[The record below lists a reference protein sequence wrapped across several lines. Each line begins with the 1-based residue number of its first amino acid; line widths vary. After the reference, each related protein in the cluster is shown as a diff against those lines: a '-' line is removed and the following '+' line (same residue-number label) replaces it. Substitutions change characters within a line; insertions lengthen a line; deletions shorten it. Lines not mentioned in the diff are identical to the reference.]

1 MEFDDNNAI
10 EEQEEEAVEIY
21 SKRAIF
27 WFFFLLGPVFGGVLL
42 MMNLKEAGYKKAI
55 NSILIFIVAFDV
67 LSEILVRLFISF
79 YKVDFVGYQQ
89 RLIAYKPNPNDD
101 PMVAFSKI
109 YDPKIFLLMFLM
121 LAIGLI
127 GAFILT
133 GYFFKKYFPDND
145 YYPKPILNT
154 LFISVLVW
162 IILQFIGLAD
172 L

>member
-1 MEFDDNNAI
+1 MEIDDNNEV

-27 WFFFLLGPVFGGVLL
+27 WFFFLLGPIFGGVLL
-42 MMNLKEAGYKKAI
+42 MMNLKEAGYKKAM

-67 LSEILVRLFISF
+67 LWITFTRLYINF
-79 YKVDFVGYQQ
+79 YKIDLVGYQQ
-89 RLIAYKPNPNDD
+89 KMVAYKPNPGDD
-101 PMVAFSKI
+101 PLVALSKM
-109 YDPKIFLLMFLM
+109 YDPKISLLMFSLF
-121 LAIGLI
+121 AFRII

-154 LFISVLVW
+154 LFISILVW
-162 IILQFIGLAD
+162 IILQFIVLAD